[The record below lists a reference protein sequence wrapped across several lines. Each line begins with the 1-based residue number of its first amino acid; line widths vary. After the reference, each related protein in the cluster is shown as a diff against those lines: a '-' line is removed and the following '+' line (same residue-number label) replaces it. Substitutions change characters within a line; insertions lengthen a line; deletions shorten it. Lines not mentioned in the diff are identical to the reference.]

1 MAAWMAPPAEVTVMN
16 NELATYKKG
25 EIPAVAW
32 PEGDP
37 LLSPP
42 PFDPVAPFRDYPA
55 AVPY

>member
-1 MAAWMAPPAEVTVMN
+1 MAAQREQDLMQE
-16 NELATYKKG
+16 ELAAYEQG
-25 EIPAVAW
+25 RLPGNPW
-32 PEGDP
+32 PPGDP